1 MKKLTNKV
9 YLHRKDLQEALKES
23 EARFRSI
30 VLWSMDAIIVT
41 DAKGKIEYMNPAAE
55 RVFNRKIESFI
66 GKDFGMPLVDG
77 KSTEIDIFRPGKE
90 PGVGEMH
97 VVETKWLNKKA
108 HLIMIR
114 DITEHKKLEMER
126 EKMNKK
132 LEQLALKD
140 SHTGLYNHRY
150 LKEAI
155 EVRFSQA
162 ERQFSPLS
170 VIMIDI
176 DYFKSINDAYGHLF
190 GDLVLKQFA
199 KQLKKIVRP
208 YDIIIRYG
216 GEEFIIITSEA
227 NRAHTVILAQR
238 ILDKI
243 NLYNFGDGKHL
254 VKLKLS
260 LAAASYPEDNVLGGM
275 DLIKLADEILNKTK
289 EGGGNRVCSFLDI
302 EKKSATIMQTSDV
315 QFLKEKITKLTKRA
329 NQSLIEAVFAFA
341 KTIIVKDHYTGEH
354 AERTVYYAT
363 EIAQELNLPK
373 EKIELIKQ
381 AAMLHDLGKVG
392 ISEEILHKNSRLNRE
407 ELAEIKR
414 HPQIGVDIIRPIR
427 ALHLIIPALL
437 YHHERWDGKG
447 YPNGLKKE
455 NIPLGARIVAIA
467 DVYQALVSDR
477 PYRKAYSKRKVMEII
492 KEGSGTQFDPDIV
505 KVFIKVLQRRK

>member
-1 MKKLTNKV
+1 
-9 YLHRKDLQEALKES
+9 
-23 EARFRSI
+23 
-30 VLWSMDAIIVT
+30 
-41 DAKGKIEYMNPAAE
+41 
-55 RVFNRKIESFI
+55 
-66 GKDFGMPLVDG
+66 
-77 KSTEIDIFRPGKE
+77 
-90 PGVGEMH
+90 
-97 VVETKWLNKKA
+97 
-108 HLIMIR
+108 
-114 DITEHKKLEMER
+114 
-126 EKMNKK
+126 
-132 LEQLALKD
+132 
-140 SHTGLYNHRY
+140 
-150 LKEAI
+150 
-155 EVRFSQA
+155 
-162 ERQFSPLS
+162 
-170 VIMIDI
+170 
-176 DYFKSINDAYGHLF
+176 
-190 GDLVLKQFA
+190 
-199 KQLKKIVRP
+199 
-208 YDIIIRYG
+208 
-216 GEEFIIITSEA
+216 
-227 NRAHTVILAQR
+227 
-238 ILDKI
+238 
-243 NLYNFGDGKHL
+243 
-254 VKLKLS
+254 

-289 EGGGNRVCSFLDI
+289 ESGGNRVCSFLDI

-414 HPQIGVDIIRPIR
+414 HPQIGVDIIRPIQ

-477 PYRKAYSKRKVMEII
+477 PYRKAYSKRKVIEII